1 MVIDRKPFQEILA
14 DGSSDALCAVSDV
27 LLLSY
32 SLNPE
37 VLNEVL
43 MESGLV
49 NRYKGE
55 SELAEHV
62 TCRIQSDR
70 YQCGE
75 GGDPVDLPFAAYV
88 IETGRV
94 KGIKKQGKSY
104 HPKLIALLKENG
116 TQVQLIISSRN
127 LTKTSMLEGVLCLE
141 GEVKDGTGRN
151 QELIDFLTKI
161 SDIEKDNAV
170 VQALGKADFSESI
183 KRICCDDDKATVEFC
198 SQHLEDKLLEDLKG
212 AEKATVVSPFL
223 GSWEFLDKFIQGR
236 PENTFQ
242 IITNRQI
249 APASVP
255 KGQTEAPTY
264 FKYPKNE
271 QIKLHAKLY
280 AVDRENNYSVLYI
293 GSANFS
299 ENGLERNNELMCRI
313 TSEKCRFAEAVRNS
327 FGELECCEIVDSP
340 GDLEEPEPTE
350 LPVFK
355 LSDQER
361 EALEEKMQEALGKA
375 QLTEAF
381 RRLFG
386 SANADAPLEGA
397 IRKRIEMNGN
407 NNSCPDV
414 WDFRMAL
421 FRLYASTC
429 REDVKAIL
437 RELCDNIE

>member
-14 DGSSDALCAVSDV
+14 DGSSDAPPCAVSDV

-94 KGIKKQGKSY
+94 KGIKKPGKSY

-116 TQVQLIISSRN
+116 AQRVQLIISSRN

-141 GEVKDGTGRN
+141 GEVKDDPEQN
-151 QELIDFLTKI
+151 QGLIDFLTEI

-183 KRICCDDDKATVEFC
+183 KRICFDDDKATVEFC
-198 SQHLEDKLLEDLKG
+198 SQGLKDKLLKDKLLADLNADLNR

-223 GSWEFLDKFIQGR
+223 GSWGFLNEFIRSCPD
-236 PENTFQ
+236 TFQ

-255 KGQTEAPTY
+255 EGQTEAPTY

-280 AVDRENNYSVLYI
+280 AVDRKNDSVLYI

-299 ENGLERNNELMCRI
+299 ENGLERNHELMCRI

-361 EALEEKMQEALGKA
+361 EALEEKMQEAL
-375 QLTEAF
+375 
-381 RRLFG
+381 
-386 SANADAPLEGA
+386 
-397 IRKRIEMNGN
+397 
-407 NNSCPDV
+407 
-414 WDFRMAL
+414 
-421 FRLYASTC
+421 
-429 REDVKAIL
+429 
-437 RELCDNIE
+437 